1 AWGGRKKEGGIM
13 DQGISGSLTKAF
25 GAVHNFLGRPEPW
38 AFLPAFLLGGYW
50 LTNENFLLFFA
61 LCSPAL
67 LVLARTQTARSVAPG
82 TVVRGIPDRG
92 ALIERLGQVMNDS
105 AKGRSEYACFV
116 LELDR
121 MSELSQS
128 YGPGV
133 LRDTIDLAIYRLSQ
147 VTRRG
152 DMLARLDESRVALL
166 TAPLRSADPD
176 TLMQIAD
183 RCQTAVGQPAVL
195 DNIRLDLT
203 MSIGFATPRMPL
215 LKTPGAV
222 LDAAERALVEARR
235 IGSGAVRA
243 HDPKNDGL
251 VYEETRLSNEILPA
265 IATGQIVA
273 VYQPIVDTDSGT
285 IAAMDVTPMWEH
297 PDLGRISWGEFRVAA
312 ITSGQSAELRL
323 AVLRHALNSLR
334 SWRAA
339 GFTVPRLQLA
349 LGNLELADPKLG
361 ERLLWELDRFD
372 FGPDMLSIA
381 VKESSVTRQ
390 VDEMVYANLRRLSG
404 LGFGLTVT
412 GFGTGSTSM
421 NILRHIGVTDLRID
435 RSFVINVDV
444 DEDQRRLLNAI
455 LQMADALN
463 VRILADGVD
472 SISEHSMLAQLG
484 CDCVQG
490 LAISAAMP
498 FVDTPHWLSRHQSKV
513 TLGRVSAG

>member
-1 AWGGRKKEGGIM
+1 ME
-13 DQGISGSLTKAF
+13 QGISRSMTKAMENL
-25 GAVHNFLGRPEPW
+25 HHFLGRPEPW
-38 AFLPAFLLGGYW
+38 AFLPAFLLAGYW

-61 LCSPAL
+61 LCSPAG
-67 LVLARTQTARSVAPG
+67 LVLARAQMTKVAVPAN
-82 TVVRGIPDRG
+82 VVRGIPDRT
-92 ALIERLGQVMNDS
+92 ALIERLGQVINDCN
-105 AKGRSEYACFV
+105 KGRCEYACFV

-176 TLMQIAD
+176 TLLQIAD
-183 RCQTAVGQPAVL
+183 RCQAAIGQPAVL
-195 DNIRLDLT
+195 DKIRLDLSI
-203 MSIGFATPRMPL
+203 SIGFATPRMPIANNA
-215 LKTPGAV
+215 PAV
-222 LDAAERALVEARR
+222 LEAAERALVEARR
-235 IGSGAVRA
+235 IGSGAIRA
-243 HDPKNDGL
+243 HDARTDGQ
-251 VYEETRLSNEILPA
+251 VYEDTRLSNEILPA
-265 IATGQIVA
+265 LACDQIVA
-273 VYQPIVDTDSGT
+273 VYQPIVDTDTGT
-285 IAAMDVTPMWEH
+285 VEAMDVSPLWEH
-297 PDLGRISWGEFRVAA
+297 PDLGRISWREFRTAA
-312 ITSGQSAELRL
+312 ISSGQSAELRL
-323 AVLRHALNSLR
+323 AVLRHALNSMR
-334 SWRAA
+334 SWRGA
-339 GFTVPRLQLA
+339 GLIDPRLHIA

-372 FGPDMLSIA
+372 FGPEMLNIA

-390 VDEMVYANLRRLSG
+390 VDEMVYANLRRLTG

-421 NILRHIGVTDLRID
+421 NVLRHIGVTDLRID

-455 LQMADALN
+455 LQMADALD

-490 LAISAAMP
+490 LAIAAAMP
-498 FVDTPHWLSRHQSKV
+498 FADTMHWLTRHQTKV